1 MRIETT
7 PLASPPPQAGKGA
20 DRVCGTTSLRLNAA
34 LSPHP
39 GGEELFETHRL
50 ALARGFARFDPSE
63 TARLDEPSPSRRK
76 LPSAF
81 HRLARIPTH
90 RLVLDIH
97 HLVVGIEQL
106 DAVSVGIAQVHEE
119 RVTGSMAAR
128 PEFDI
133 GGKTHLG
140 REVADI
146 EEMIGLRNSKRGVVQ
161 PRPVAGGKDNVVR
174 VAFAL
179 QEDEEQILGSVGG

>member
-7 PLASPPPQAGKGA
+7 PLASPPPLAGEGQGGGRHKDSRAFPLASPPPQAGKGA

-63 TARLDEPSPSRRK
+63 TARLDEPLPSRRK

-90 RLVLDIH
+90 RLVLD
-97 HLVVGIEQL
+97 
-106 DAVSVGIAQVHEE
+106 
-119 RVTGSMAAR
+119 
-128 PEFDI
+128 
-133 GGKTHLG
+133 
-140 REVADI
+140 
-146 EEMIGLRNSKRGVVQ
+146 
-161 PRPVAGGKDNVVR
+161 
-174 VAFAL
+174 
-179 QEDEEQILGSVGG
+179 